1 MKGQTL
7 RGSQSPRDRPPGL
20 TAGLQDSL
28 LETDILGLLCPVL
41 HGLILCKV
49 DSSLEQ

>member
-7 RGSQSPRDRPPGL
+7 RGPQSPQDSPPGL

-28 LETDILGLLCPVL
+28 LETDILGLLCPVV
-41 HGLILCKV
+41 HGLILCTV
-49 DSSLEQ
+49 DSSLKQ